1 MVSYNLRWLW
11 KPILSQLEVH
21 FTSAA
26 TTTIRLLFVIVMMLL
41 YESNKGPKLCVA
53 DKRNHVSFEISPNVS
68 LICFQN
74 QYSRSLVL
82 LILQAPGCALEVIY
96 HKLLNLCFCYPHM
109 LRMMITQ
116 IASK

>member
-26 TTTIRLLFVIVMMLL
+26 TTTIRLLFVIIMMLL

-53 DKRNHVSFEISPNVS
+53 DNRNVSSEISPKVS